1 MSQSIPYQLSAA
13 VVSALT
19 AEMGPTGVSVI
30 DNPTTVAALDKG
42 RRVVFVEDRDDNLIS
57 KEGQAEARTFSF
69 VIGVIN
75 RTDGA
80 RAGAD
85 ADMQQAKAVATL
97 AARDACMALVAS
109 KALVISQY
117 PREGQRTYRH
127 ERIDIDGA
135 LILTS
140 FEIDYRLPSRP
151 AGT

>member
-19 AEMGPTGVSVI
+19 TDMGPSGVAVI
-30 DNPTTVAALDKG
+30 DNPTTAAALDKG
-42 RRVVFVEDRDDNLIS
+42 SRVVFVEDRDDNLIS
-57 KEGQAEARTFSF
+57 KEGQAEARTFGF

-97 AARDACMALVAS
+97 AARNACAALLEARS
-109 KALVISQY
+109 ITKFNY

-135 LILTS
+135 LVLTS
-140 FEIDYRLPSRP
+140 FEIDYRLLRP
-151 AGT
+151 A